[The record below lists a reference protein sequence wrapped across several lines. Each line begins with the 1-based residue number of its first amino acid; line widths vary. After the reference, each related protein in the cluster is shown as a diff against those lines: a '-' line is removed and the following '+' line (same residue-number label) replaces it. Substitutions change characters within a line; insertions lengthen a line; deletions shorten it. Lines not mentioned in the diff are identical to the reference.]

1 MEELIELCKK
11 QSNASKLLLDALL
24 TLQTDGPV
32 LPTQGICGNT
42 QHFLESHTPWGMEE
56 GADLDDWLLMMWP
69 LWEYWTGSSMYP
81 VPASNTM
88 RCPDA
93 ARTAYTQFQEWDGST
108 EYGQLRLDLLNHCIV
123 TLQEAIDRAK
133 D

>member
-11 QSNASKLLLDALL
+11 QSEESKMLLDALL

-32 LPTQGICGNT
+32 LSTCGICGNT
-42 QHFLESHTPWGMEE
+42 QHILSMHTPWDMRED
-56 GADLDDWLLMMWP
+56 ADLDDWLPLMW
-69 LWEYWTGSSMYP
+69 LSWGYWTGSELHP
-81 VPASNTM
+81 VPASKTK
-88 RCPDA
+88 RSPDA
-93 ARTAYTQFQEWDGST
+93 ARAAYCNFQEWDDST